1 MFHTGQLFRQIG
13 DKANID
19 AAGQHWP
26 AGRKPDEAS
35 LAHSMVRVKTWL
47 RVVPSRYC
55 FCIFACIFPVV
66 DDCALMTDDSKDN
79 SATIPRLFDYALH
92 RRHRERAASGFTA
105 FDFLKQESVL
115 RIVDRLELMR
125 RDFPLCLDVGC
136 HDASLTRALVQN
148 DKVGTV
154 IQADPAFNFARQAM
168 SMGPSIV
175 SEAEILPFAE
185 ASFDAVFSCLSL
197 HWVDDL
203 PGLLRQM
210 RNMLKPDGL
219 LLVNFF
225 GGATLQELR
234 AALGEAEAEISGG
247 LSPRTAPMADIRDV
261 GGLLGRAGLA
271 LPVADADKL
280 IVTYPDMFRLMADL
294 RGMGEQNALLG
305 RIRRPTSRRLF
316 LRAAEIYQERF
327 GHDDGTIPASFEIIT
342 LTGWAPH
349 ESQQKPLR
357 PGSAAHRLAASL
369 DATEHDPEA

>member
-1 MFHTGQLFRQIG
+1 M
-13 DKANID
+13 
-19 AAGQHWP
+19 
-26 AGRKPDEAS
+26 
-35 LAHSMVRVKTWL
+35 
-47 RVVPSRYC
+47 
-55 FCIFACIFPVV
+55 V
-66 DDCALMTDDSKDN
+66 DDCALMTDASKDN

-92 RRHRERAASGFTA
+92 RRHRERAASGFA
-105 FDFLKQESVL
+105 GFDFLKRESVL
-115 RIVDRLELMR
+115 RIVDRLELIR

-136 HDASLTRALVQN
+136 HDASLTRALAQN
-148 DKVGTV
+148 DKVGTI
-154 IQADPAFNFARQAM
+154 IQADPAFAFAAEALP
-168 SMGPSIV
+168 MGPSIV
-175 SEAEILPFAE
+175 NEAEILPFAE

-197 HWVDDL
+197 HWVDDM

-225 GGATLQELR
+225 GGATLHELR
-234 AALGEAEAEISGG
+234 AALGEAETEINGG

-280 IVTYPDMFRLMADL
+280 TVNYPDMFRLMADL

-369 DATEHDPEA
+369 DTTEHDPES